1 MYQAHT
7 LPKFV
12 ATHKL
17 SYSLSVLVLK
27 LSPQMYGSNDGKAEH
42 VCIKIDSSWQAADKA
57 ALDISVT
64 LGVQQQLFLPNF
76 RRGHVSTLDSTL
88 YIYRSC
94 TMQQAMLSRPP
105 GLQAH
110 ALSHVI
116 LCIGT
121 SPHPSWDPHMKM
133 ASRPLKPLLS
143 SFRYSA

>member
-42 VCIKIDSSWQAADKA
+42 VCIKIDSSWLAGSRQLPCKA

-64 LGVQQQLFLPNF
+64 LGVQQQLFLPKS
-76 RRGHVSTLDSTL
+76 RRGHVITLDSTL
-88 YIYRSC
+88 YIYHSR
-94 TMQQAMLSRPP
+94 TMQQLA
-105 GLQAH
+105 
-110 ALSHVI
+110 
-116 LCIGT
+116 
-121 SPHPSWDPHMKM
+121 
-133 ASRPLKPLLS
+133 
-143 SFRYSA
+143 